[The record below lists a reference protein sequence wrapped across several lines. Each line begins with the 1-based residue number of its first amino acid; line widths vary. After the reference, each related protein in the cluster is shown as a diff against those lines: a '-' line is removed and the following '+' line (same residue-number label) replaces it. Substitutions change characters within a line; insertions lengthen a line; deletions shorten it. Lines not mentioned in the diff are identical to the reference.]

1 MNNLEDYFFTL
12 LRSALWSTPPTLSDT
27 PNNDE
32 WEEMFS
38 ISKEQTVTGIMLD
51 AISKLPEEQ
60 RPKTPLLLKWIMTQR
75 AIETQNERMN
85 NALFC
90 FISECREQN
99 IEPYLL
105 KGQSVAQ
112 NYPIPEH
119 RICGD
124 IDIYLEEEQFGEILK
139 YFNSKGF
146 QLEDEPN
153 NSHTETTYM
162 GFKVEIHKKSATF
175 YTKRLQ
181 KRYNEIIAQLLESE
195 EQRIDIN
202 GKEFTVFPPLANA
215 LQLLSH
221 MMRHMIF
228 SGLGL
233 RQVCDWVLFAYKYQ
247 KQIDKELFIRYTK
260 ELQLWET
267 YKAVTAI
274 ATDYLGLPKEYT
286 VCELT
291 DKDKKLA
298 KKAFLLIMT
307 YGNFGHYGEHSVIT
321 SKKDY
326 INAYIWK
333 VKNCIKFRKLSRS
346 ETWNYPIW
354 QLHTIK
360 DLKNK

>member
-1 MNNLEDYFFTL
+1 MDNLEDLFFAL
-12 LRSALWSTPPTLSDT
+12 IRSALWGTPPLLPRTLT
-27 PNNDE
+27 HQE
-32 WEEMFS
+32 WNEVYA
-38 ISKEQTVTGIMLD
+38 ISKEQTVTGILLD
-51 AISKLPEEQ
+51 AITRLPEEQ
-60 RPKTPLLLKWIMTQR
+60 KPYSELRIRWILLQR
-75 AIETQNERMN
+75 SIEAQNKKMDD
-85 NALFC
+85 ALRAFVN
-90 FISECREQN
+90 ECET
-99 IEPYLL
+99 EHLLPYIL
-105 KGQSVAQ
+105 KGQGVAQ
-112 NYPIPEH
+112 NYLIPEH
-119 RICGD
+119 RVCGD
-124 IDIYLEEEQFGEILK
+124 IDIYFKPEQFEKAIKHLQ
-139 YFNSKGF
+139 SKGYEF
-146 QLEDEPN
+146 EGDPDEA
-153 NSHTETTYM
+153 HTETTYM

-195 EQRIDIN
+195 KQRIDIN

-291 DKDKKLA
+291 DNDKKLA
-298 KKAFLLIMT
+298 KKVFLLIMT

-360 DLKNK
+360 DFKNK